1 MSNERK
7 KQLIERNLFL
17 IELKWLANIHVRM
30 NHEIIMYLIGC
41 SEFYDNVTDK
51 AYENMNAMYAVIDK
65 ADAEMKEIETE
76 LLLLERNEHGKA

>member
-1 MSNERK
+1 
-7 KQLIERNLFL
+7 
-17 IELKWLANIHVRM
+17 
-30 NHEIIMYLIGC
+30 MYLIGC